1 MPAETSCFLTAKTQ
15 TVFGPQESD
24 HAPGREVQAGDVGD
38 MADSFLQSW
47 ATWEWKNFYRGN
59 DSLVRQVGLT
69 MLQLN

>member
-1 MPAETSCFLTAKTQ
+1 MT
-15 TVFGPQESD
+15 ESD

-59 DSLVRQVGLT
+59 DSLVRQVT
-69 MLQLN
+69 TLQLN